1 MDYIYCVRS
10 VRDGAFTAEP
20 GANYFLKIP
29 SNVKHPKPT
38 HQINKDTWIKAV
50 MAEAR
55 HGPQD
60 DAPVG
65 DIVVYVH
72 GFNTPMDVMLERQ
85 RLLRAGLERHGFEG
99 SVISFDWPSDDRAL
113 NYLEDRTDAKMT
125 ALRLVDEGIA
135 SFAAMQTPDCRI
147 NLHLAAHSMGSYVL
161 REAFDDADDRPQVAA
176 HSWSVSQV
184 MLLSGDISASS
195 MAAGSSKSSSLYR
208 HCVRLTNYFNPFDD
222 VLSLSNVKRVGVSP
236 RLGRVGLPEDRPG
249 KAVNINCGNYFKANR
264 GDFAGVANAPH
275 TWYFYDDVV
284 MEDMAHT
291 IRGDTDRHEIPTRL
305 QGSAGNLVLWPAGV
319 PVG

>member
-1 MDYIYCVRS
+1 MDYIFCVRS
-10 VRDGAFTAEP
+10 IRDGEFIAEP

-38 HQINKDTWIKAV
+38 HQINKNTWIKAV

-65 DIVVYVH
+65 DIVVYIH
-72 GFNTPMDVMLERQ
+72 GFNTPMFTMLERQ
-85 RLLRAGLERHGFEG
+85 RLLRKGLEKNGFEG
-99 SVISFDWPSDDRAL
+99 TVISFDWPSDDMAL

-147 NLHLAAHSMGSYVL
+147 NLHLVAHSMGSYVV
-161 REAFDDADDRPQVAA
+161 REAFDDADDRPQVAS

-184 MLLSGDISASS
+184 LLLSGDISASS
-195 MAAGSSKSSSLYR
+195 MAAGASKSSSLYR

-222 VLSLSNVKRVGVSP
+222 VLSLSNVKRIGVSP
-236 RLGRVGLPEDRPG
+236 RVGRIGLPSLRPD
-249 KAVNINCGNYFKANR
+249 KAVNINTGNYFDANR
-264 GDFAGVANAPH
+264 GKFAGIPNAAH
-275 TWYFYDDVV
+275 TWYFHDDLM
-284 MEDMAHT
+284 MEDMERT
-291 IRGDTDRHEIPTRL
+291 IRGDTDRHQIPTRL
-305 QGSAGNLVLWPAGV
+305 PGSAGNLVLWPVGA